1 MATRITGQ
9 KDEIA
14 KTLRDLQSN
23 EGRLRHNAYVCE
35 GAELVRRAFD
45 YAGGVTSVVLAERF
59 AATDDGHALLV
70 AAVQRNI
77 RAYVSTEGLLG
88 KLFDAKPTPEC
99 AAIVERRVLPID
111 QMLDGSASF
120 LCMIED
126 CENADNLG
134 MLLRSADAAGL
145 QGILASQKTVDPF
158 NRRTV
163 RGSRG
168 GVFTV
173 PICVGVDPLAAILQA
188 KEAGYSVVGTSAN
201 TESNYTAPDYTRPT
215 VIIVGNEHVGM
226 SEETQAAC
234 DRVVRIPMLGKINSL
249 NIAVAAS
256 VMFYE
261 VVRQRSNAQ
270 DRND

>member
-1 MATRITGQ
+1 VLTKISGQ
-9 KDEIA
+9 KDEVARI
-14 KTLRDLQSN
+14 LRDLQSN
-23 EGRLRHNAYVCE
+23 DGRQRHNAYICE
-35 GAELVRRAFD
+35 GAELVGRAFD
-45 YAGGVTSVVLAERF
+45 YAGDVMAVVLAERF
-59 AATDDGHALLV
+59 AATEGGQRLMAS
-70 AAVQRNI
+70 AAERNV
-77 RAYVSTEGLLG
+77 RVYTSTEGLLG

-99 AAIVERRVLPID
+99 AAIVKRRTVSLP

-120 LCMIED
+120 LCMVED

-145 QGILASQKTVDPF
+145 HGIIASLRTVDPF

-173 PICVGVDPLAAILQA
+173 PMCVGVQPLEAIQAARQ
-188 KEAGYSVVGTSAN
+188 AGYFVVGTSAN
-201 TESNYTAPDYTRPT
+201 SDSDYTASDYTRPVMI
-215 VIIVGNEHVGM
+215 VIGNEHVGM

-234 DRVVRIPMLGKINSL
+234 DSVVRIPMRGKINSL

-261 VVRQRSNAQ
+261 VVRQRSKESPM
-270 DRND
+270 

>member
-1 MATRITGQ
+1 MATRISGQ

-23 EGRLRHNAYVCE
+23 EGRLRHNTYVCE

-45 YAGGVTSVVLAERF
+45 YAGGVISVVLAERF
-59 AATDDGHALLV
+59 AATDDGHSLMTSATERGV
-70 AAVQRNI
+70 RT
-77 RAYVSTEGLLG
+77 YFSTEGLLG

-99 AAIVERRVLPID
+99 AAIVKRRTASLD
-111 QMLDGSASF
+111 QMLDGSKSF
-120 LCMIED
+120 LCLIED

-173 PICVGVDPLAAILQA
+173 PICVGVDPFAAILQA
-188 KEAGYSVVGTSAN
+188 KEAGYNVVGTSAN
-201 TESNYTAPDYTRPT
+201 TDTNYTSPDYTQPT
-215 VIIVGNEHVGM
+215 VIVVGNEHVGM
-226 SEETQAAC
+226 SEQTQAAC
-234 DRVVRIPMLGKINSL
+234 DSVVRIPMLGKINSL

-261 VVRQRSNAQ
+261 VVRQRSSEK
-270 DRND
+270 